1 MAART
6 AVRFHERAG
15 AADLSLSTIGWSFIS
30 VVLLALWC
38 CLCGA
43 VWIDVVEFPN
53 QMLRIVETIIFMAW
67 RKRAGLDCWLI
78 ALPAPREPESSRPT
92 LRHPR

>member
-15 AADLSLSTIGWSFIS
+15 VADLPLSTIGWSFIS
-30 VVLLALWC
+30 VVLLALC
-38 CLCGA
+38 V
-43 VWIDVVEFPN
+43 VWIDVLEFPN
-53 QMLRIVETIIFMAW
+53 QMLRIVATLIFMAW
-67 RKRAGLDCWLI
+67 RKRAGLDRWLI
-78 ALPAPREPESSRPT
+78 ALPAPRGPESSRPT